1 MSCVNYSARKRE
13 ARHVQRRQLEMHLG
27 SIEFY
32 IYVMHS
38 SREEKFMAIALRGN
52 SLYGHLTIQLGR
64 AYQDAGS

>member
-1 MSCVNYSARKRE
+1 MPLMHLFESMSCVNYSARKRE

-38 SREEKFMAIALRGN
+38 SRGEI
-52 SLYGHLTIQLGR
+52 YGDCSAR
-64 AYQDAGS
+64 